1 MTHSWS
7 LSLSFY
13 EVSVKTKT
21 YWVRTVLPQSRS
33 PISQKFFAQKKVQ
46 DTRYKVPP
54 SAHHDVV
61 VHDPG
66 SPDIV
71 SGFKP
76 ALQQGKDDGARH
88 QQKDKLENLEIAGN

>member
-88 QQKDKLENLEIAGN
+88 QQKDKLENLERAGS